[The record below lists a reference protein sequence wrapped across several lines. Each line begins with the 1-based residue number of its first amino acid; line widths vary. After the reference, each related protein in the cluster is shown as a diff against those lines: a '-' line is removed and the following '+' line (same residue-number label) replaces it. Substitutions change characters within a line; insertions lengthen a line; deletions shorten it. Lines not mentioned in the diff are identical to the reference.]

1 VTKVAALLASLAAI
15 LLAAGC
21 ASPHAP
27 QDFDFSEP
35 VTLCWTQPNGAPACI
50 I

>member
-21 ASPHAP
+21 ASPYAP
-27 QDFDFSEP
+27 REFDFSEP
-35 VTLCWTQPNGAPACI
+35 VTLCWTQPDGTPACI

>member
-1 VTKVAALLASLAAI
+1 VAKAAARLAGLAAI

-27 QDFDFSEP
+27 QEFDFSEP
-35 VTLCWTQPNGAPACI
+35 VTLCWTQPSGAPACI